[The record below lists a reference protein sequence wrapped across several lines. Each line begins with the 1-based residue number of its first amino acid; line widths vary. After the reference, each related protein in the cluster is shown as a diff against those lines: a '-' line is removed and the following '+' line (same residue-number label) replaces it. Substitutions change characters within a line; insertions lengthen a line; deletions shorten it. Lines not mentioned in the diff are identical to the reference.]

1 MTYDFSNEVAL
12 VTGAGRG
19 LGRAIATAFAAA
31 NATVALGD
39 IDKTAAV
46 EATEA
51 IGKKTH
57 AYALDVSV
65 PESVQKVIQ
74 TINTELGP
82 ISILVNNAGI
92 CSTEQFLEL
101 DVEHWNRMLAVN
113 LTGAF
118 LCMQAV
124 VRSMI
129 QRGQGGK
136 PTIRVA
142 GKIIN
147 IGSLAGRS
155 GGIMVSASYSA
166 SKAGLCGLSKAAA
179 KQLAPYHINVNC
191 IAPGTLETDLI
202 SDWDSEKIQA
212 LRKSVPWGRLG
223 TVDDVIGAV
232 LFLASPAADYIT
244 GATLDING
252 GLYIAP

>member
-1 MTYDFSNEVAL
+1 MTYDFSNEVVL

-19 LGRAIATAFAAA
+19 LGRAIATAFAAS

-39 IDKTAAV
+39 IDKTAAIK
-46 EATEA
+46 ATEA

-57 AYALDVSV
+57 AYALDVANA
-65 PESVQKVIQ
+65 ESVQKVIQ
-74 TINTELGP
+74 TINTEPGP

-92 CSTEQFLEL
+92 CGTEQFLEL

-124 VRSMI
+124 VRNMI
-129 QRGQGGK
+129 QRGQG
-136 PTIRVA
+136 

-202 SDWDSEKIQA
+202 SNWEPEKIQA

>member
-1 MTYDFSNEVAL
+1 MTYDFSNEVVL
-12 VTGAGRG
+12 VTGAARG
-19 LGRAIATAFAAA
+19 LGRAIATAFAAS

-39 IDKTAAV
+39 IDKTPVIEAAQ
-46 EATEA
+46 A
-51 IGKKTH
+51 IGKKAH

-65 PESVQKVIQ
+65 PESVQKVVQ
-74 TINTELGP
+74 TISREIGS
-82 ISILVNNAGI
+82 ISILVNNAAI
-92 CSTEQFLEL
+92 CSTEQFLQL
-101 DVEHWNRMLAVN
+101 DAKQFNRMLAVN

-124 VRSMI
+124 VRGMI
-129 QRGQGGK
+129 QRPPSPSVERQN
-136 PTIRVA
+136 R

-166 SKAGLCGLSKAAA
+166 SKAGLAGLSKATA
-179 KQLAPYHINVNC
+179 KQLAQYHINVNC
-191 IAPGTLETDLI
+191 IAPGTLETELI
-202 SDWDSEKIQA
+202 SGWDPEKIQT
-212 LRKSVPWGRLG
+212 LRKNVPWGRLG
-223 TVDDVIGAV
+223 TVDDVVGAV
-232 LFLASPAADYIT
+232 LFLASPASDYIT